1 MAEPIVID
9 VVNST
14 KEISQQMLDKCYF
27 YEMEDNKYSLFSAA
41 NVLLKKDLK
50 TDHDFNFDLGPFTFS
65 VWNFHISKAGG
76 LDGKGHAKG
85 NWEANRW
92 GAVSLK
98 PSQGAGDADD
108 EGTFQAQ
115 AGGHGQEIPERKT
128 AAGASY

>member
-9 VVNST
+9 GVSSG
-14 KEISQQMLDKCYF
+14 KEISQQMLANCYF
-27 YEMEDNKYSLFSAA
+27 YEMEENKYSLFSAA

-50 TDHDFNFDLGPFTFS
+50 TDHDFHFDLGPFTFF
-65 VWNFHISKAGG
+65 VWNFHISKTGG
-76 LDGKGHAKG
+76 IEGKGHAKG
-85 NWEANRW
+85 NWLANRPQI
-92 GAVSLK
+92 LPIK
-98 PSQGAGDADD
+98 PPGTGDADD